1 VSDEAIVYPA
11 IAMFGLTLVVMIMLG
26 TARYA
31 AVRDRRVSIRY
42 FRSYNEGE
50 QPDRLHL
57 MSRHMQNYFEV
68 PPIFYAAALFTYVTG
83 SVTVLAVVLAWMF
96 VGLRC
101 IHSFIHLGSNNV
113 LHRFYVFLASIACL
127 VGIWVALMV
136 SLLSK
141 GS

>member
-1 VSDEAIVYPA
+1 MSGEAIIYPA
-11 IAMFGLTLVVMIMLG
+11 IAMFGLTLVVLVMLG
-26 TARYA
+26 TARYK

-57 MSRHMQNYFEV
+57 MSRHLQNHFEV
-68 PPIFYAAALFTYVTG
+68 PPIFYAAVLFTYVTG
-83 SVTVLAVVLAWMF
+83 SVTVLSVVLAWIF

-101 IHSFIHLGSNNV
+101 VHSFIHLGSNNV
-113 LHRFYVFLASIACL
+113 LHRFYAFIASVACL
-127 VGIWVALMV
+127 VGIWGALLV
-136 SLLSK
+136 SLMRA